1 MAAMWSPTIGL
12 LLLLLPLAP
21 SSSSYIKY
29 PLLGNVYPI
38 GRFVVMM
45 NIGEPLQPYSL
56 DIDTGSNITWLECQ
70 HPVHGCHGS
79 PGVNRFYKP
88 GPANLRV
95 DCKDPFCASLHADL
109 PGRRPQCPRKHPHE
123 CHYGIGYVDMTTEGV
138 LVNDTIS
145 LGEGRNEPI
154 VFGCGYNQ
162 KLKNPLP
169 GPNPTPPPVAHGL
182 LGLGMGKVGFV
193 AQLKAHKVITKD
205 VIGHCLGRKGGG
217 YLFIGDYDKLPSTGM
232 TWAPLKKYDLY
243 YSPGQATLHLDGQ
256 QIYANG
262 MNVVFDSGA
271 TYTYVP
277 TQIYDPL
284 VEKLKAILGNT
295 LDPVRHPALPY
306 CWQRRGTVE
315 PFDDVNRP
323 SGILT
328 LRFDNNIVITLL
340 YKNYLIPVA
349 NNIVCLGILNGSE
362 LGQNQRIIIGDV
374 TMQDMLVVYD
384 NEQGRIGWASGQCTD
399 SATTSRL

>member
-1 MAAMWSPTIGL
+1 MWSPIIGL

-21 SSSSYIKY
+21 SSASYIKY
-29 PLLGNVYPI
+29 PLEGNVYPT
-38 GRFVVMM
+38 GRFVVRM
-45 NIGEPLQPYSL
+45 NIGEPLQPYDL
-56 DIDTGSNITWLECQ
+56 DIDTGSNVTWLECQ
-70 HPVHGCHGS
+70 HPVYGSHGS
-79 PGVNRFYKP
+79 PGVKRFYKP

-95 DCKDPFCASLHADL
+95 YCKDPFCASLRADL
-109 PGRRPQCPRKHPHE
+109 PGRRPRCPRKDPHE
-123 CHYGIGYVDMTTEGV
+123 CHYKIEYVDMTTEGV

-145 LGEGRNEPI
+145 LSEGRNEVI
-154 VFGCGYNQ
+154 VFGCGYDQ
-162 KLKNPLP
+162 RLKNPS
-169 GPNPTPPPVAHGL
+169 PTQPPAADGL

-193 AQLKAHKVITKD
+193 AQLKAHGVITKD
-205 VIGHCLGRKGGG
+205 VIGHCLGGSRKRGG

-232 TWAPLKKYDLY
+232 TWAPLKKYGLH

-277 TQIYDPL
+277 TQIYKPL
-284 VEKLKAILGNT
+284 VAKLKAILGNA
-295 LDPVRHPALPY
+295 LDPVRHHALPN
-306 CWQRRGTVE
+306 CWMRRGTVE

-328 LRFDNNIVITLL
+328 LRFDNNIVMTLL
-340 YKNYLIPVA
+340 PKNYLIPVE
-349 NNIVCLGILNGSE
+349 NNIACLGILNGSDV
-362 LGQNQRIIIGDV
+362 GQNHRIIIGDA

-384 NEQGRIGWASGQCTD
+384 NEQGRIGWASEQCTG